1 MAAENPGWGYRRIAG
16 ELAGM
21 GRKVGASTVWAIL
34 KRAGIDSVP
43 ATLRSQPETTD
54 ITVIRRDRLG
64 GAVHEYIQVA

>member
-1 MAAENPGWGYRRIAG
+1 MAAENPGWGYRRI
-16 ELAGM
+16 AGM

-64 GAVHEYIQVA
+64 GAIHEYIQVA